1 MEQQNTMT
9 VFGRFT
15 IGLLVCSTII
25 GGVIFGYIVS
35 EVKNFSGI
43 SNLKQFQLS
52 VPTRVYDIN
61 GELIAELFKQKR
73 DLVGY
78 DELPQ
83 TLINAFI
90 ATEDQEFYNHFGI
103 NFNAILRAMIK
114 NVQAGRIVQGGST
127 ITQQLAKRLFTES
140 EKTYARKAL
149 EAILALQIEKKF
161 SKEEILE
168 MYFNQI
174 FLGRGAYGVSSA
186 SQLFFDKEVKYLT
199 AIEASIMAAL
209 PSAPGRYSPLL
220 NPHNAYEKN
229 RDILNR
235 MVSEGFLTRERAD
248 KAYKEFWPAYIESQ
262 MTEYPTKTA
271 FTKITDK
278 APHFTNYIRQIVVN
292 RFGKELVYEEGLNVY
307 TTLDL
312 KRQKAAERHL
322 QGGVKEQTK
331 LSDML
336 NRYTR
341 GSVDRGLFGTYS
353 MLRMVFNLPGV
364 VVKYDVESRT
374 RRAIVEEMMDSLDM
388 VSLLTDSRINQEAME
403 NFRSTTALGVSS
415 NLQVEGALVSIEP
428 GTGYISAM
436 VGGSD
441 FNVDNQLNR
450 AVSARRQPGSAYK
463 PFVYGAGID
472 SKILTEGTAISD
484 APLVNI
490 DSHGTTWSPGNYGG
504 NYSGLVSIK
513 HALAMSINIV
523 AVRIYDMIGPDR
535 ITDYSS
541 RMLKVPPFR
550 FNMNPTMALGTSE
563 VTPFEMAGAYAIYA
577 NRGRDVI
584 PYGIRFVLDKDG
596 NEIANIEREVGN
608 IKAIK
613 ERNGQMQIIP
623 EETAFIMTHMMRG
636 VVDSGT
642 AKKAIREEGGFRMP
656 AAGKT
661 GTTSN
666 WTDAWFCGY
675 TPDLVTVIWVGY
687 DKPFLSLGKHQA
699 GGTVAAPIWAA
710 YMNEVY
716 QTMPE
721 PSFPPAPEGVYEKA
735 GYYYIEGTKGSG
747 GGKRMKMQSIFE
759 VAEDGI

>member
-1 MEQQNTMT
+1 MEQNNPIS
-9 VFGRFT
+9 VFGRIIIGSLIVTT
-15 IGLLVCSTII
+15 IM
-25 GGVIFGYIVS
+25 GGVIFGFIVS

-43 SNLKQFQLS
+43 QNIQQFQLS

-103 NFNAILRAMIK
+103 NFGAIIRAAIK
-114 NVQAGRIVQGGST
+114 NIQARKIVQGGST
-127 ITQQLAKRLFTES
+127 ITQQLAKRLFTEGDR
-140 EKTYARKAL
+140 TYGRKLL

-186 SQLFFDKEVKYLT
+186 SQLFFEKEVKYLT
-199 AIEASIMAAL
+199 AIESAILAAL

-220 NPHNAYEKN
+220 NPHAAYEKN
-229 RDILNR
+229 KDILNR
-235 MVSEGFLTRERAD
+235 MVGEGFITREKAD
-248 KAYKEFWPAYIESQ
+248 MAYREFWPEYIESQ

-271 FTKITDK
+271 YTAITDK
-278 APHFTNYIRQIVVN
+278 APHFTNYVRQILVN
-292 RFGKELVYEEGLNVY
+292 RFGEEAVYNEGLIVY

-312 KRQKAAERHL
+312 KRQKAAENHL
-322 QGGVKEQTK
+322 QNGVKRQTT
-331 LSDML
+331 LSDSL

-353 MLRMVFNLPGV
+353 MLRMIFNLPGV
-364 VVKYDVESRT
+364 VVKYDTESRT
-374 RRAIVEEMMDSLDM
+374 RRAIVEEVMDSMDIL
-388 VSLLTDSRINQEAME
+388 SLLTDSRVNQEAME

-415 NLQVEGALVSIEP
+415 NLQVEGALVSVEP
-428 GTGYISAM
+428 KSGYITAM

-450 AVSARRQPGSAYK
+450 ALSARRQPGSAYK

-472 SKILTEGTAISD
+472 SKIITQGTTISD
-484 APLVNI
+484 APMVNI

-504 NYSGLVSIK
+504 DYSGLVSIK

-523 AVRIYDMIGPDR
+523 AVRIYDIIGAER
-535 ITDYSS
+535 ITDYSVK
-541 RMLKVPPFR
+541 MLKVPPFR

-563 VTPFEMAGAYAIYA
+563 LTPFEMASAYAVYA
-577 NRGRDVI
+577 NRGRDVV
-584 PYGIRFVLDKDG
+584 PFGIRFVLDKDG
-596 NEIANIEREVGN
+596 NEVANIEREAGSL
-608 IKAIK
+608 KALK
-613 ERNGQMQIIP
+613 ERNGENQVIP
-623 EETAFIMTHMMRG
+623 ESVAYIMTDLMRG
-636 VVDSGT
+636 VVDKGT
-642 AKKAIREEGGFRMP
+642 ARKAIREEGRFRAP

-675 TPDLVTVIWVGY
+675 TPDIVTVVWVGY

-699 GGTVAAPIWAA
+699 GGTVAAPIWAG
-710 YMNEVY
+710 YMREIY
-716 QTMPE
+716 QDMPVNDFGE
-721 PSFPPAPEGVYEKA
+721 MPEGVYEKA
-735 GYYYIEGTKGSG
+735 GYYYLDGTQGSG
-747 GGKRMKMQSIFE
+747 GGKRMKMQSLLE
-759 VAEDGI
+759 VAEENI